1 VKIKAD
7 LHIKIFKNQMKQK
20 ETFFTCFV
28 FQFYFIHLVYS
39 FYIKSGHFIFKSMEY
54 LSDRIKSLS
63 VSQTLAMAQKSR
75 ELKAKGIDIISLSLG
90 EPDFNTPDYIKEAA
104 KKAIDDNYS
113 KYPPVPGYNDLREAI
128 SRKFKEENGL
138 TYSPDQIIVS
148 AGGKHSIINV
158 ILSIINPGDEVIIL
172 APYWVSY
179 YDQVLLAGGKP
190 VIVTAAIENDFK
202 IRPEQLETAITSK
215 TRLII
220 FNSPSNPTGMVYDRN
235 EMEKIAR
242 IVQKHEG
249 LFIMSDEI
257 YEHIIFSGEHV
268 SMASFDF
275 IYDRVITV
283 NGVSKGY
290 AMTGWRIGYI
300 GAPLW
305 IVKACDKLQGQFT
318 SGVCSIAQRAAL
330 AAIQGKN
337 DSKQIMKEAF
347 HRRRDLICS
356 LLKEIKGLKVPV
368 PEGAFY
374 VMPDISYFL
383 GKSDGIT
390 TIVNSDDLALYLLDK
405 AQVAVVG
412 GDAFGAPDCI
422 RISYATA
429 DNLLTE
435 AVKRIKSALE
445 RLH

>member
-1 VKIKAD
+1 
-7 LHIKIFKNQMKQK
+7 
-20 ETFFTCFV
+20 
-28 FQFYFIHLVYS
+28 
-39 FYIKSGHFIFKSMEY
+39 MEY

-63 VSQTLAMAQKSR
+63 VSQTLAMAQRSR

-128 SRKFKEENGL
+128 SAKFKKENGL
-138 TYSPDQIIVS
+138 DYSPDQVIVS
-148 AGGKHSIINV
+148 AGGKHSLINV
-158 ILSIINPGDEVIIL
+158 ILSIVNPGDEVIIL

-179 YDQVLLAGGKP
+179 FDQIIIAEGKP
-190 VIVTAAIENDFK
+190 VIIEASLENDFK
-202 IRPEQLETAITSK
+202 IRPEQLEDAITSK

-220 FNSPSNPTGMVYDRN
+220 FNSPSNPTGMVYSHD

-242 IVQKHEG
+242 IVEKHDG
-249 LFIMSDEI
+249 LFIISDEI
-257 YEHIIFSGEHV
+257 YEHIIFDGRHV

-305 IVKACDKLQGQFT
+305 IAKACNKLQGQFT

-330 AAIQGKN
+330 AAIKGTGESQK
-337 DSKQIMKEAF
+337 IMKEAF
-347 HRRRDLICS
+347 LRRRDLICG
-356 LLKEIKGLKVPV
+356 LLKEVKGLKVRV
-368 PEGAFY
+368 PQGAFY

-383 GKSDGIT
+383 GKSDGET
-390 TIVNSDDLALYLLDK
+390 KVSSSDDLALYLLDK
-405 AQVAVVG
+405 AQVATVG

-422 RISYATA
+422 RISYATS
-429 DNLLTE
+429 DDLIVE
-435 AVKRIKSALE
+435 AVKRIKTALE
-445 RLH
+445 KLQ

>member
-1 VKIKAD
+1 
-7 LHIKIFKNQMKQK
+7 
-20 ETFFTCFV
+20 
-28 FQFYFIHLVYS
+28 
-39 FYIKSGHFIFKSMEY
+39 MEY

-113 KYPPVPGYNDLREAI
+113 RYPPVPGYDDLRKAI
-128 SRKFKEENGL
+128 SKKFKDENGII
-138 TYSPDQIIVS
+138 YSPDQIVVS
-148 AGGKHSIINV
+148 AGGKHSLINV

-179 YDQVLLAGGKP
+179 YDQIIFAGGIP
-190 VIVTAAIENDFK
+190 VVIETTLENDFK
-202 IRPEQLETAITSK
+202 IRPEQLESAITLK
-215 TRLII
+215 TRLVI
-220 FNSPSNPTGMVYDRN
+220 FNSPSNPTGMVYDWN
-235 EMEKIAR
+235 EMEGIAR
-242 IVQKHEG
+242 IIETHEG

-257 YEHIIFSGEHV
+257 YEHIIFSGKHF

-305 IVKACDKLQGQFT
+305 IAAACNKLQGQFT

-330 AAIQGKN
+330 AAIQGTGESQK
-337 DSKQIMKEAF
+337 IMKEAF
-347 HRRRDLICS
+347 LRRRDLICG
-356 LLKEIKGLKVPV
+356 LLKEVKGLKVRLPQ
-368 PEGAFY
+368 GAFY
-374 VMPDISYFL
+374 VMPDISYYL
-383 GKSDGIT
+383 GMSDGDT
-390 TIVNSDDLALYLLDK
+390 KIVSSDDLALYLLDK
-405 AQVAVVG
+405 AQVATVG
-412 GDAFGAPDCI
+412 GDAFGAPACL
-422 RISYATA
+422 RISYATS
-429 DNLLTE
+429 DDLLIE
-435 AVKRIKSALE
+435 AVKRIKVALE
-445 RLH
+445 RLK

>member
-1 VKIKAD
+1 
-7 LHIKIFKNQMKQK
+7 
-20 ETFFTCFV
+20 
-28 FQFYFIHLVYS
+28 
-39 FYIKSGHFIFKSMEY
+39 MEH

-113 KYPPVPGYNDLREAI
+113 KYPPVSGYSDLREAI
-128 SRKFKEENGL
+128 SKKFKEENGIN
-138 TYSPDQIIVS
+138 YAPEQIVVS
-148 AGGKHSIINV
+148 AGGKHSLINV
-158 ILSIINPGDEVIIL
+158 ILSLVNPGDEVILL

-179 YDQVLLAGGKP
+179 YDQIILAGGKP
-190 VIVTAAIENDFK
+190 VVIETTLENDFK
-202 IRPEQLETAITSK
+202 VLAEQLEVVITRK

-220 FNSPSNPTGMVYDRN
+220 FNSPSNPTGMAYTRE
-235 EMEKIAR
+235 EMEEIAHV
-242 IVQKHEG
+242 VQMHDG
-249 LFIMSDEI
+249 LFIISDEI
-257 YEHIIFSGEHV
+257 YEHILFRGEHV

-305 IVKACDKLQGQFT
+305 LAKAVDKLQGQFT

-330 AAIQGKN
+330 AAIRN
-337 DSKQIMKEAF
+337 DDGSRKKMRDAF
-347 HRRRDLICS
+347 LHRRDIVCK
-356 LLKEIKGLKVPV
+356 LLKDIKGMKVKVPQ
-368 PEGAFY
+368 GAFY
-374 VMPDISYFL
+374 VMPDITYYL
-383 GKSDGIT
+383 GKSDGETRIH
-390 TIVNSDDLALYLLDK
+390 NSDELALYLLDK

-412 GDAFGAPDCI
+412 GDAFGAPNCI
-422 RISYATA
+422 RISYATS
-429 DNLLTE
+429 DNLLVE
-435 AVKRIKSALE
+435 AIRRIKGALE
-445 RLH
+445 RLR

>member
-1 VKIKAD
+1 
-7 LHIKIFKNQMKQK
+7 
-20 ETFFTCFV
+20 
-28 FQFYFIHLVYS
+28 
-39 FYIKSGHFIFKSMEY
+39 MEY

-75 ELKAKGIDIISLSLG
+75 ELKAKGLDIISLSLG

-104 KKAIDDNYS
+104 KKAIDENYT
-113 KYPPVPGYNDLREAI
+113 KYPPVPGYDDLRDAI
-128 SRKFKEENGL
+128 SRKFRDENGINY
-138 TYSPDQIIVS
+138 TKDQIIVS
-148 AGGKHSIINV
+148 AGGKHSLINV

-179 YDQVLLAGGKP
+179 YDQIILAGGKP
-190 VIVTAAIENDFK
+190 VIVNSLLENDFK
-202 IRPEQLETAITSK
+202 IRPDQLESAVTQK

-220 FNSPSNPTGMVYDRN
+220 FNSPSNPTGMVYTEE

-242 IVQKHEG
+242 IVEKHEG
-249 LFIMSDEI
+249 LFIISDEI
-257 YEHIIFSGEHV
+257 YEHIIFEGRHL

-305 IVKACDKLQGQFT
+305 LAKACNKLQGQFT

-330 AAIQGKN
+330 AAIEGKSN
-337 DSKQIMKEAF
+337 SQQLMKEAF
-347 HRRRDLICS
+347 LRRRDLICG
-356 LLKEIKGLKVPV
+356 LLKEVRGLKIRVPQ
-368 PEGAFY
+368 GAFY
-374 VMPDISYFL
+374 VMPDISFYL
-383 GKSDGIT
+383 GKSYGDFRI
-390 TIVNSDDLALYLLDK
+390 NKSDDLALFLLDK

-412 GDAFGAPDCI
+412 GDAFGAPQCI
-422 RISYATA
+422 RISYANS
-429 DNLLTE
+429 DDLLVE
-435 AVKRIKSALE
+435 AVRRIKIALE
-445 RLH
+445 LLK